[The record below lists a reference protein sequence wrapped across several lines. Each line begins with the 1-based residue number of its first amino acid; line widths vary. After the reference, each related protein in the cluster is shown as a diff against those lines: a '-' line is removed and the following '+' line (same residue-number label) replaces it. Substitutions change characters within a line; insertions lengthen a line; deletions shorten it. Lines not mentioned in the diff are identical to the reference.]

1 MNWGERMLDFRI
13 DTFLEVCRFMNYT
26 RAAQELNLTQPAV
39 SQHIRWLEE
48 QYQAKLFCYENKQL
62 SLTKSGEL
70 LRSAAITMKQD
81 ETYLRRK
88 IRQIRQTEN
97 DLSFGVTPTVG
108 MYLIPEPLA
117 EYQKKYPDAQ
127 ISMQVENSQ
136 QLCERLDAG
145 EIDFAILEG
154 YFRKTDYDSLLYKTE
169 RYVGVCAPDYPFVKK
184 PRQISDLLGETLI
197 VRESGSGN
205 REIITR
211 SLSRQNLDLSDFHS
225 VFEVGDMNVCKQ
237 MLIKGCGIGFLYE
250 AAVKDDIKSG
260 RLREME
266 LCDFQESHDITMIWR
281 KGSIFSDRYRS
292 LYEQLKG

>member
-1 MNWGERMLDFRI
+1 MLDFRI

-108 MYLIPEPLA
+108 MYLIPGPLA

-169 RYVGVCAPDYPFVKK
+169 RYVGYA
-184 PRQISDLLGETLI
+184 RRTI
-197 VRESGSGN
+197 
-205 REIITR
+205 
-211 SLSRQNLDLSDFHS
+211 
-225 VFEVGDMNVCKQ
+225 
-237 MLIKGCGIGFLYE
+237 
-250 AAVKDDIKSG
+250 
-260 RLREME
+260 RL
-266 LCDFQESHDITMIWR
+266 
-281 KGSIFSDRYRS
+281 
-292 LYEQLKG
+292 

>member
-1 MNWGERMLDFRI
+1 MLDFRI

-108 MYLIPEPLA
+108 MYLIPGPLA
-117 EYQKKYPDAQ
+117 EYQKNIPMRRSRCRWKTA
-127 ISMQVENSQ
+127 SSCASVWMQGRLTLQFWKGTS
-136 QLCERLDAG
+136 ERLIMTRCCTRPSAM
-145 EIDFAILEG
+145 LG
-154 YFRKTDYDSLLYKTE
+154 YARRT
-169 RYVGVCAPDYPFVKK
+169 
-184 PRQISDLLGETLI
+184 I
-197 VRESGSGN
+197 
-205 REIITR
+205 
-211 SLSRQNLDLSDFHS
+211 
-225 VFEVGDMNVCKQ
+225 
-237 MLIKGCGIGFLYE
+237 
-250 AAVKDDIKSG
+250 
-260 RLREME
+260 RL
-266 LCDFQESHDITMIWR
+266 
-281 KGSIFSDRYRS
+281 
-292 LYEQLKG
+292 